1 MGDSTR
7 DRNQVE
13 AARALLDLVFD
24 TSTPCVTPSSQPA
37 IAQPQPLTAGV
48 SWPWRQLPRA
58 RTCRQPK
65 LDSPQG
71 AHLAHRKCHV
81 LAGSSGWGTLSTAP
95 SPCPLSPSRWV
106 GRVFGSPVKGKAWVS
121 LSTGTASG
129 SPGWPC
135 APATEEP
142 QLGVGSQ
149 PPLPGGAHIQAWEGS
164 LVAPLLTW
172 GWGPLH
178 PPGPPGR
185 VG

>member
-1 MGDSTR
+1 MGDGTR

-95 SPCPLSPSRWV
+95 SPSQGGWAESSDPRSRGRHGSPCPQAPRQAHQGGPVLLPPRSLSPEWD
-106 GRVFGSPVKGKAWVS
+106 PS
-121 LSTGTASG
+121 L
-129 SPGWPC
+129 PF
-135 APATEEP
+135 
-142 QLGVGSQ
+142 L
-149 PPLPGGAHIQAWEGS
+149 AWEGS

-185 VG
+185 AG